1 MAGLVRMATGPE
13 TPTTMIVTVTAN
25 AMVEHVFPVKELKAG
40 RAYHPADGW
49 AFATGK
55 GINAAR
61 ALRDLGEKVT
71 AVAALAGPR
80 GREIQRLIKAE
91 GIPLRLVPVS
101 GENRVG
107 FVTFDKGRVTTIYG
121 PGPAL
126 TDADVDAIVS
136 GVEETLPARLVV
148 LAGSVSHGELY
159 SRLCALGAPVA
170 LDFAHATFADCVRSA
185 NTILAKPNRQ
195 ECRMLLGEEDPV
207 RAAEHLTRLGAQW
220 AVVTDADG
228 PAIFSTG
235 GATWRVYP
243 PRVEPAHPVGCG
255 DALCAGLIHAMDRPA
270 EQAVA
275 FAMACGAHNAA
286 RPEIGRLDP
295 AACEALAR
303 TIRPERM

>member
-1 MAGLVRMATGPE
+1 
-13 TPTTMIVTVTAN
+13 MIVTVTAN
-25 AMVEHVFPVKELKAG
+25 AMVEHVFPVRDLEAG
-40 RAYHPADGW
+40 RAHHPADGW

-61 ALRDLGEKVT
+61 ALRDLKEEVT
-71 AVAALAGPR
+71 AVVALAGPR
-80 GREIQRLIKAE
+80 GQQIKRLIEAD
-91 GIPLRLVPVS
+91 GIPLKAVQVS

-107 FVTFDKGRVTTIYG
+107 FVTFDRGRVTTVYG
-121 PGPAL
+121 PGPSL

-136 GVEETLPARLVV
+136 AVEELLPARLVV
-148 LAGSVSHGELY
+148 LAGSVSHNELY
-159 SRLCALGAPVA
+159 SRLCALKAPVA
-170 LDFAHATFADCVRSA
+170 LDFAHPTFSDCVRSA

-195 ECRMLLGEEDPV
+195 ECRLLLGEDDPV

-228 PAIFSTG
+228 PAFFRTG
-235 GATWRVYP
+235 GVTWRVDP
-243 PRVEPAHPVGCG
+243 LQVEPVHPVGCG

-286 RPEIGRLDP
+286 RPEIGRLDR
-295 AACEALAR
+295 AACEALAGK
-303 TIRPERM
+303 IRPERL